1 MLKDVL
7 TVNEEI
13 RRHFPELPLILFGHS
28 MGSLAVRA
36 FAAKHDDCMNML
48 IVCGSPS
55 ENKARPLGKAIA
67 KVQGKLLGS
76 HHKSKILET
85 MSFGTYALK
94 FKDEKNKNAWICSDP
109 AVYEAYTKSDLCGFT
124 FTDDAYIA
132 LFDLMK
138 KHMTYIDGPV
148 PDQRCLYYLSVGRK
162 IRALE
167 MYGNLQE
174 RSMPCEEPAILT

>member
-67 KVQGKLLGS
+67 KVQENYWAHIIRVKFWKPCLL
-76 HHKSKILET
+76 E
-85 MSFGTYALK
+85 
-94 FKDEKNKNAWICSDP
+94 
-109 AVYEAYTKSDLCGFT
+109 
-124 FTDDAYIA
+124 
-132 LFDLMK
+132 LM
-138 KHMTYIDGPV
+138 H
-148 PDQRCLYYLSVGRK
+148 
-162 IRALE
+162 
-167 MYGNLQE
+167 
-174 RSMPCEEPAILT
+174 